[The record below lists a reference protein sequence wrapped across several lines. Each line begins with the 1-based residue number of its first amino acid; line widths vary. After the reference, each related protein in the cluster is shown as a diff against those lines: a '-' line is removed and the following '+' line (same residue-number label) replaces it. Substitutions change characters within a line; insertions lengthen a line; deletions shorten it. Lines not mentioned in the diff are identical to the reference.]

1 MLTAVRQFDDIAT
14 SNGLASVPSPYHH
27 LSFSSYS
34 VLTPRDPALDGLISE
49 HDLNCAV
56 SSPNALIGSRPQE
69 LADGAYFHIA
79 NATSMAEQGLRPYF
93 MLKSFYIKP
102 MDAPAP
108 GTRVSVKGYTNAR
121 KEPYLWHVDFPSG
134 FHLPFL
140 VKIAE
145 FSGEEWRETYKV
157 EIVADFG
164 YDRLDW
170 EFCVD
175 DIELQFFAL
184 PEDEIERHDRFQNI
198 LARIG

>member
-1 MLTAVRQFDDIAT
+1 M
-14 SNGLASVPSPYHH
+14 PSPYRH

-34 VLTPRDPALDGLISE
+34 VLTPRDPALNGLISE

-56 SSPNALIGSRPQE
+56 SSPNALIGSRPTE
-69 LADGAYFHIA
+69 NAEGAYFEIA
-79 NATSMAEQGLRPYF
+79 NATSMAEEKLQPYF
-93 MLKSFYIKP
+93 TLKSFYIKP

-108 GTRVSVKGYTNAR
+108 GTKVFVKGYGNAGE
-121 KEPYLWHVDFPSG
+121 EPYIWDVDFPSG

-140 VKIAE
+140 VKIE
-145 FSGEEWRETYKV
+145 EYSGKEWKEVFKV

-164 YDRLDW
+164 YDKLDW

-184 PEDEIERHDRFQNI
+184 PEDGSESHNQNGFQNVLQEGIER
-198 LARIG
+198 

>member
-1 MLTAVRQFDDIAT
+1 MLTTIRQFDDIAT

-34 VLTPRDPALDGLISE
+34 VLTPRHPALDGLISE

-56 SSPNALIGSRPQE
+56 SSPNALIGSRLEE
-69 LADGAYFHIA
+69 LADGAYFDIA
-79 NATSMAEQGLRPYF
+79 NATSMAEEGLQPYF
-93 MLKSFYIKP
+93 TLNSFYIKP

-140 VKIAE
+140 VKIHE
-145 FSGEEWRETYKV
+145 YSGEEWKETYKV

-164 YDRLDW
+164 YDDLDW

-175 DIELQFFAL
+175 DVEIQFFAL
-184 PEDEIERHDRFQNI
+184 PEDETESHSGSQTVLKRD
-198 LARIG
+198 G